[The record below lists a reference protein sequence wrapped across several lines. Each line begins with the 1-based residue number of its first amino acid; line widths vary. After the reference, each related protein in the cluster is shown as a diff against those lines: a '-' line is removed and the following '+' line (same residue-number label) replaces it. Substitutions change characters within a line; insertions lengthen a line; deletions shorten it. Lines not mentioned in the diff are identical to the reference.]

1 MNLSPDWVP
10 LLAGGGHEALHWRD
24 LGAANTP
31 DTEIMAWAREH
42 GYVVFTHDLDFG
54 ALLHA
59 TGAVAPSVIQFREDD
74 VRPEILGSQALL
86 ALGPVKIKMAGW
98 REEEMRCRTRRER
111 GSVVTAL
118 QDRKSNADPAHQQPS
133 PLGCRSFAAM
143 LCCPRESR
151 PQGYCLSYAPRLAAK
166 LLAPPPAF

>member
-10 LLAGGGHEALHWRD
+10 LLASGGHEALHWRD
-24 LGAANTP
+24 LGAVNAP

-74 VRPEILGSQALL
+74 VRPEILGGHALL
-86 ALGPVKIKMAGW
+86 AMEQAMEEIKSGALITIDL
-98 REEEMRCRTRRER
+98 RRMRIT
-111 GSVVTAL
+111 SL
-118 QDRKSNADPAHQQPS
+118 
-133 PLGCRSFAAM
+133 PLKNR
-143 LCCPRESR
+143 
-151 PQGYCLSYAPRLAAK
+151 
-166 LLAPPPAF
+166 

>member
-1 MNLSPDWVP
+1 MKILLDMNLSPDWVP
-10 LLAGGGHEALHWRD
+10 LLVGGGHEALHWRD
-24 LGAANTP
+24 LGAANAP

-86 ALGPVKIKMAGW
+86 ALVQAKAEIEAGALITIDL
-98 REEEMRCRTRRER
+98 RRMRIT
-111 GSVVTAL
+111 SL
-118 QDRKSNADPAHQQPS
+118 
-133 PLGCRSFAAM
+133 PLRN
-143 LCCPRESR
+143 R
-151 PQGYCLSYAPRLAAK
+151 
-166 LLAPPPAF
+166 

>member
-24 LGAANTP
+24 VGPANAP

-74 VRPEILGSQALL
+74 VRPEILGGHALL
-86 ALGPVKIKMAGW
+86 AMEQAMEDIKSGALITIDL
-98 REEEMRCRTRRER
+98 RRMRIT
-111 GSVVTAL
+111 SL
-118 QDRKSNADPAHQQPS
+118 
-133 PLGCRSFAAM
+133 PLKNR
-143 LCCPRESR
+143 
-151 PQGYCLSYAPRLAAK
+151 
-166 LLAPPPAF
+166 

>member
-24 LGAANTP
+24 FGAANAP

-54 ALLHA
+54 ALLYA

-74 VRPEILGSQALL
+74 VRPEVLGGHALL
-86 ALGPVKIKMAGW
+86 AMEQAMEEIKCGALITIDL
-98 REEEMRCRTRRER
+98 RRMRIT
-111 GSVVTAL
+111 SL
-118 QDRKSNADPAHQQPS
+118 
-133 PLGCRSFAAM
+133 PLKNR
-143 LCCPRESR
+143 
-151 PQGYCLSYAPRLAAK
+151 
-166 LLAPPPAF
+166 

>member
-1 MNLSPDWVP
+1 LKILLDMNLSPDWVP

-86 ALGPVKIKMAGW
+86 ALV
-98 REEEMRCRTRRER
+98 
-111 GSVVTAL
+111 
-118 QDRKSNADPAHQQPS
+118 Q
-133 PLGCRSFAAM
+133 
-143 LCCPRESR
+143 
-151 PQGYCLSYAPRLAAK
+151 AK
-166 LLAPPPAF
+166 LEIESGALITIDLRRMRITSLPLRNR

>member
-1 MNLSPDWVP
+1 MKILLDMNLSPDWVP

-86 ALGPVKIKMAGW
+86 ALV
-98 REEEMRCRTRRER
+98 
-111 GSVVTAL
+111 
-118 QDRKSNADPAHQQPS
+118 Q
-133 PLGCRSFAAM
+133 
-143 LCCPRESR
+143 
-151 PQGYCLSYAPRLAAK
+151 AK
-166 LLAPPPAF
+166 LEIESGALITIDLRRMRITSLPLRNR